1 MPFAFLC
8 CCCCCCVTSFCFLGN
23 HNTGHSGHSSYVF
36 FFSQI
41 SRYSRSAFSCPYPA
55 QSRSFSS
62 PSLLRTRSKCKKRL
76 QDFQNYAFRIVNST
90 WFNAAF
96 AVIII
101 TNSLRLAKEGDM
113 YIYIYIHA
121 HTHRLYN
128 GYIYTYVYP
137 HIYIYTYVYIY
148 IHTLTCTNGKPHHGP
163 MSSLITLF
171 CQCFE
176 HIFMHCS

>member
-1 MPFAFLC
+1 MPFAFLCC

-113 YIYIYIHA
+113 YIYIYTYT
-121 HTHRLYN
+121 HTHT
-128 GYIYTYVYP
+128 GYIMDTYIHMYIHTYTYI
-137 HIYIYTYVYIY
+137 HMCIYIYT
-148 IHTLTCTNGKPHHGP
+148 H
-163 MSSLITLF
+163 
-171 CQCFE
+171 
-176 HIFMHCS
+176 